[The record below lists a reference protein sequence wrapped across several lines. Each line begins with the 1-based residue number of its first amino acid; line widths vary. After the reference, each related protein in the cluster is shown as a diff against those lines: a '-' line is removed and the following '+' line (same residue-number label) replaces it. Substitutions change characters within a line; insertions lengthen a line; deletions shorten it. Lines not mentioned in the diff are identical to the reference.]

1 MQFLGVSKSILF
13 DKSYNAKRR
22 RNSMFQVR
30 QTEEMINKTFRMPS
44 SLLDEL
50 TKIAE
55 QEKISVN
62 NLVRQCCEYALS
74 NMKVEK

>member
-1 MQFLGVSKSILF
+1 
-13 DKSYNAKRR
+13 
-22 RNSMFQVR
+22 MFQVR

-74 NMKVEK
+74 NMKTEK